1 MVEPLDALPFV
12 SEHRGRRR
20 ALPKTD
26 LAHAAQ
32 AAEADDG
39 DDARKRKRREC
50 DCKERVRVVLEPRGE
65 LFRGPEGS
73 MSQFTGNVSAGE

>member
-20 ALPKTD
+20 ALPQTY

-39 DDARKRKRREC
+39 DDARKRERRER

-65 LFRGPEGS
+65 LLRGPRG
-73 MSQFTGNVSAGE
+73 V